1 VFRRRRQG
9 ESEEDT
15 AADDAALDEAGDEAD
30 GLDPGVPSATSS
42 PGRPEGPWDVDDA
55 PEDSAP
61 RIDLGAVQ
69 VPVGDGMEVR
79 VDVQDEMVVAATLVD
94 GHSMLQIH
102 AFAAPRS
109 SGLWHE
115 VRDEIAGSLRESG
128 GEATD
133 DEGPFGTELKARI
146 PVEAPGQ
153 GPTLQPARF
162 VGVDGPRWFLRGML
176 TGPAATDPVQAK
188 RLEEVFRGTIVVRGG
203 EAMAPRELL
212 PLRLPR
218 EAVEQPAAEEASPEL
233 EIFQRGPEI
242 TEIQ

>member
-9 ESEEDT
+9 ESDEDT
-15 AADDAALDEAGDEAD
+15 VDDEAALDEAGDEAD
-30 GLDPGVPSATSS
+30 PVESTAATAAAPS
-42 PGRPEGPWDVDDA
+42 RPDGPWDATDA
-55 PEDSAP
+55 PEDGSA
-61 RIDLGAVQ
+61 RLDLGAVQ
-69 VPVGDGMEVR
+69 VPISDGMEVR
-79 VDVQDEMVVAATLVD
+79 VDVQDDVVVAATMVD

-109 SGLWHE
+109 SGLWDE
-115 VRDEIAGSLRESG
+115 VREEIAGSLRESG
-128 GEATD
+128 GEAAD
-133 DEGPFGTELKARI
+133 DKGPFGPELRARI
-146 PVEAPGQ
+146 PVETPGQ

-218 EAVEQPAAEEASPEL
+218 EAVEQPPAEPGRPEL